1 MRSIAPVSF
10 LVLAGIGLISS
21 AQAAT
26 TLAVTLGDKAAHGV
40 MADRYAFCPPAG
52 MKTADISPAV
62 TWSAGPPGTGS
73 YALRLQDLDV
83 PAAFDQIEKPGVT
96 IAPNAP
102 RISVDHWV
110 LTDIPAA
117 MRGLAEGADSAGFVK
132 GGKPVG
138 PTPHGTRGTNIYAG
152 FFAGKPGLA
161 GPYGGYDG
169 PCPPR
174 NDERPHRYVV
184 TVFAPD
190 ISHLNL
196 PAGFTGAEM
205 EKAMAGHVLAQGKA
219 SAIYSRWQGGW

>member
-1 MRSIAPVSF
+1 MRSIAHNVF
-10 LVLAGIGLISS
+10 LALAGIGLISS
-21 AQAAT
+21 VQAAT
-26 TLAVTLGDKAAHGV
+26 PLTVTLGDKAAHGV

-62 TWSAGPPGTGS
+62 TWSAGPRGTRS

-83 PAAFDQIEKPGVT
+83 PAAFNDIEKPGIT
-96 IAPNAP
+96 IVADAP

-110 LTDIPAA
+110 LADIPAA
-117 MRGLAEGADSAGFVK
+117 MRGLAEGADSTGFVK

-138 PTPHGTRGTNIYAG
+138 QTPHGTRGTNIYAG
-152 FFAGKPGLA
+152 FFAGKPGMA

-184 TVFAPD
+184 TVFALD
-190 ISHLNL
+190 VSRLTL
-196 PAGFTGAEM
+196 PAGFTGAAM
-205 EKAMAGHVLAQGKA
+205 EKAMAGHVLAQGQA
-219 SAIYSRWQGGW
+219 SAIYSRWQGAW